1 MAAKINIKG
10 VSNINT
16 TTGVIWKQ
24 LLLFALP
31 LLFSNFL
38 QQLYSTVDLLIVG
51 NYASDSA
58 LAAVGST
65 GALTGLIVG
74 LFIGISVGAS
84 VAVSQAYGAGDDQ
97 ALYRHVHSAMFLGL
111 VSGIS
116 LTLIGIFISRPLL
129 MLMDTPAEL
138 LPEAVTY
145 MQIVFVGMIPIS
157 LYNMT
162 AGVLRAVGDSR
173 RPLIFLMISA
183 VINLALDMLFVAVL
197 SWGVAGAAW
206 ATVISQTVSLGLG
219 LATLTRSETPYRLFV
234 REIKAH
240 KKSVQIILKIG
251 LPAGLQSVVISFAN
265 TIVQSQINGY
275 GAFAVEGYAAANRI
289 DGFYY
294 MCINSFSL
302 AMTTFV
308 GQNIGAKR
316 YDRVRQ
322 SIKVAIGV
330 ASGIAM
336 VLGVIVLF
344 NKRSLLGIFGTHPDS
359 LPYGELMLT
368 IAAFGYW
375 VFAIGDVLSGAFR
388 GAGNA
393 TFPMVSSL
401 INMCVVRLVWVF
413 AAQQVYPNILSV
425 FLAYPVSWLCQSAL
439 MLVYYFKGKW
449 LPKAAAV
456 PEPQEAEPALLQ
468 AD

>member
-1 MAAKINIKG
+1 
-10 VSNINT
+10 
-16 TTGVIWKQ
+16 
-24 LLLFALP
+24 
-31 LLFSNFL
+31 
-38 QQLYSTVDLLIVG
+38 
-51 NYASDSA
+51 
-58 LAAVGST
+58 
-65 GALTGLIVG
+65 
-74 LFIGISVGAS
+74 
-84 VAVSQAYGAGDDQ
+84 
-97 ALYRHVHSAMFLGL
+97 
-111 VSGIS
+111 
-116 LTLIGIFISRPLL
+116 
-129 MLMDTPAEL
+129 
-138 LPEAVTY
+138 
-145 MQIVFVGMIPIS
+145 
-157 LYNMT
+157 
-162 AGVLRAVGDSR
+162 
-173 RPLIFLMISA
+173 
-183 VINLALDMLFVAVL
+183 
-197 SWGVAGAAW
+197 
-206 ATVISQTVSLGLG
+206 
-219 LATLTRSETPYRLFV
+219 
-234 REIKAH
+234 
-240 KKSVQIILKIG
+240 
-251 LPAGLQSVVISFAN
+251 
-265 TIVQSQINGY
+265 
-275 GAFAVEGYAAANRI
+275 
-289 DGFYY
+289 
-294 MCINSFSL
+294 
-302 AMTTFV
+302 MTTFV

-344 NKRSLLGIFGTHPDS
+344 NMRSLLGIFGTHPDS

-456 PEPQEAEPALLQ
+456 PEPQEAEPSLLQ